1 MQFLDSSETFLIT
14 QTEKHYAFW
23 ATMPNFVRQKPP
35 AATPSRH
42 PPNSTT
48 SRLSHTST
56 SLSKLKREKS
66 RTRKNKK
73 KQNFKAVSLK
83 VKEHCETL

>member
-1 MQFLDSSETFLIT
+1 MQFIDSTETFLIT
-14 QTEKHYAFW
+14 QTERHYPFW
-23 ATMPNFVRQKPP
+23 ATMPNFARQKPP

-42 PPNSTT
+42 APNSTT
-48 SRLSHTST
+48 FRLSRTST
-56 SLSKLKREKS
+56 TLSKLKREKN

-73 KQNFKAVSLK
+73 KQTFKAVSLK